1 MNPMGV
7 EGAMLHIP
15 FHAFMKITL
24 FMCAGAIIVASGKTN
39 ISEMKGLGRVMPVTM
54 AAFTI
59 GALGMSG
66 IPPVCGFISK
76 WYLALGTLEAH
87 SLVMLAVLMI
97 SSLLDIV
104 YFFPI
109 IYTAF
114 FDTPEGEEFG
124 KSRIKEA
131 SIFMLVPLAMTAIF
145 SIIFCLFPNTFHI
158 MDLVK
163 LAVAG
168 LGGGV

>member
-1 MNPMGV
+1 
-7 EGAMLHIP
+7 
-15 FHAFMKITL
+15 
-24 FMCAGAIIVASGKTN
+24 
-39 ISEMKGLGRVMPVTM
+39 M